1 MELIDK
7 RIKEEFKKSDLPIP
21 DDFDQMV
28 HEKIAEGLEK
38 SKNDKI
44 ISIQRRTKRLVA
56 SIVFVVTCSLFVGIT
71 GKANINYLKERMES
85 LGEKDKKEIVDQAD
99 EASVPAAIFTR
110 EFSESEYER
119 MELLRYKYESEG
131 MYPEKELQIVNS
143 EDEVDEDTICFY
155 PKLCKYYLPERE
167 LTDEELL
174 EYIDYGYKLDYALK
188 ERSDK
193 EDEELDIEICSDDEL
208 KSLAMDKLTTC
219 FGVDEKN
226 LSVNIDL
233 HNFYVGYYGDYERT
247 ADVNV
252 YDAKNKDFYCV
263 EIEAVSG
270 TVREVYKN
278 EGISKL
284 YNFDEENRTKNKT
297 EYDEQECMEKYEQLK
312 SVAELYGGGSYE
324 KGYIKTELFNEY
336 IVDDNTLLC
345 YRLANNKWIIIEY
358 NFYNREVESITEE
371 DDSSFE
377 ALSEWWTEDAKDN
390 GYENKSIE
398 N

>member
-28 HEKIAEGLEK
+28 YEKIAEGLEK
-38 SKNDKI
+38 SENDKI

-71 GKANINYLKERMES
+71 GKANINYLKERLES
-85 LGEKDKKEIVDQAD
+85 LGAKDKKEIVDQAD

-233 HNFYVGYYGDYERT
+233 HNFYVGYDGDYERT

-252 YDAKNKDFYCV
+252 YDEKNHDFYRV
-263 EIEAVSG
+263 DMEAVTG
-270 TVREVYKN
+270 TVRGIYKN
-278 EGISKL
+278 NGIM
-284 YNFDEENRTKNKT
+284 ENYGVEDHAENSMV
-297 EYDEQECMEKYEQLK
+297 EYDIQECQNKYEQLK
-312 SVAELYGGGSYE
+312 SVAELYGGKIDNGCFYVFVRGRSM
-324 KGYIKTELFNEY
+324 
-336 IVDDNTLLC
+336 VDNVVMLC
-345 YRLANNKWIIIEY
+345 YQMENGNYIEVDY
-358 NFYNREVESITEE
+358 CLYDNEVESIEE
-371 DDSSFE
+371 INKE
-377 ALSEWWTEDAKDN
+377 AFDNVLDWWREDADED
-390 GYENKSIE
+390 GYEIKKMDM
-398 N
+398 